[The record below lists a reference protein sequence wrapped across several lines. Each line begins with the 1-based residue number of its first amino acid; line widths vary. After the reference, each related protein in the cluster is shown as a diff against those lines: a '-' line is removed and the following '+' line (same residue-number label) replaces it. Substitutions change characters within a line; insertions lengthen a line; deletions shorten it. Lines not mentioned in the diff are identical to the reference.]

1 MSAYWIK
8 SFNIASTVGRLV
20 NLAMFPINC
29 VTVGKSFIFSAKLLD
44 NFYAY
49 FKRHICE
56 NMALVVKP

>member
-8 SFNIASTVGRLV
+8 SFNTAPTAGRLV
-20 NLAMFPINC
+20 NLAMLPINC
-29 VTVGKSFIFSAKLLD
+29 VTLGKSLISSAKFLD